1 MENPIVL
8 AVDHH
13 LVSGAAP
20 LYTDLPT
27 ATAARVD
34 GQALL
39 SWDQHGTLTLYL
51 YSTFDI
57 GFLQIFDYFNL
68 IRRKTQGTT
77 KILLISQLTGVI
89 GLN

>member
-8 AVDHH
+8 AVDLH

-20 LYTDLPT
+20 LYTDLLT

-34 GQALL
+34 GQY
-39 SWDQHGTLTLYL
+39 QHGTLTLYL
-51 YSTFDI
+51 YSTIDI
-57 GFLQIFDYFNL
+57 GFVQIFDYFNL

-77 KILLISQLTGVI
+77 KIL
-89 GLN
+89 

>member
-1 MENPIVL
+1 MMENPIVL
-8 AVDHH
+8 AVDLH

-34 GQALL
+34 GQ
-39 SWDQHGTLTLYL
+39 DQHGTLTLYL
-51 YSTFDI
+51 YSTIDI
-57 GFLQIFDYFNL
+57 GFVQIFDYFNL

-77 KILLISQLTGVI
+77 KIL
-89 GLN
+89 

>member
-20 LYTDLPT
+20 LYTDLLT

-39 SWDQHGTLTLYL
+39 RDQHGTLTIYL